1 MIEKKYKIEEYYK
14 ETKKY
19 IYNYISKYLSSK
31 EDIEDLVSMVFIKFI
46 DKYNDIKNKGEK
58 FIKNY
63 LFKIAKTK
71 LIDFFRVNK
80 KYQTY
85 EISDNIKNNESIEL
99 DNYLQNKLIIEKLLS
114 NLNDEEKKILILKI
128 VDNLTFKEIAALKK
142 TNINTVIWKFNKII
156 KKLEKIKE
164 NIEK

>member
-19 IYNYISKYLSSK
+19 IYNYISRYLSNK
-31 EDIEDLVSMVFIKFI
+31 EDIEDLVSIVFIKFI

-85 EISDNIKNNESIEL
+85 EIIDNIKNSESIDL

-114 NLNDEEKKILILKI
+114 NLNDEEKEILILKI

-142 TNINTVIWKFNKII
+142 ININTVIWKFNKII

>member
-14 ETKKY
+14 QTKKY
-19 IYNYISKYLSSK
+19 IYNYISKYLSNK
-31 EDIEDLVSMVFIKFI
+31 EDIEDLVSIVFIKFI

-85 EISDNIKNNESIEL
+85 EITDNIKNNESIEL

-142 TNINTVIWKFNKII
+142 TNINTVIWRFSRII

>member
-31 EDIEDLVSMVFIKFI
+31 EDIEDLVSIVFIKFI
-46 DKYNDIKNKGEK
+46 DKYNDVKNKGEK

-63 LFKIAKTK
+63 LFKISKTK

-85 EISDNIKNNESIEL
+85 EITYNIKNSKSIDL

-114 NLNDEEKKILILKI
+114 NLNDEEREILILKI
-128 VDNLTFKEIAALKK
+128 VDNLTFRKIAALKR
-142 TNINTVIWKFNKII
+142 TNINTVICKFSKII

-164 NIEK
+164 NMEK

>member
-14 ETKKY
+14 QTKKY
-19 IYNYISKYLSSK
+19 IYNYISKYLSNK
-31 EDIEDLVSMVFIKFI
+31 EDIEDLVSIVFIKFI

-85 EISDNIKNNESIEL
+85 EITDNIKNNESIEL

>member
-1 MIEKKYKIEEYYK
+1 MIEKRYKIEEYYK
-14 ETKKY
+14 ETK

-31 EDIEDLVSMVFIKFI
+31 EDIEDLVSIVFIKFI

-80 KYQTY
+80 KYQNY
-85 EISDNIKNNESIEL
+85 EIIDNIKNNENIDL

-114 NLNDEEKKILILKI
+114 NLNDEEREILILKI

-142 TNINTVIWKFNKII
+142 ANINTVIWKFSKII

-164 NIEK
+164 NMEK

>member
-14 ETKKY
+14 QTKKY
-19 IYNYISKYLSSK
+19 IYNYISKYLSNK
-31 EDIEDLVSMVFIKFI
+31 EDIEDLVSIVFIKFI
-46 DKYNDIKNKGEK
+46 DKYNDIKNKGKK

-63 LFKIAKTK
+63 LFKIVKTK

-85 EISDNIKNNESIEL
+85 EITDNIKNNESIEL

>member
-1 MIEKKYKIEEYYK
+1 MIEKRYKIEEYYK
-14 ETKKY
+14 ETKKH

-31 EDIEDLVSMVFIKFI
+31 EDIEDLVSIVFIKFI

-85 EISDNIKNNESIEL
+85 EIIDNIKNSESIDL

-114 NLNDEEKKILILKI
+114 NLNDEEKEILILKI

>member
-14 ETKKY
+14 QTKKY
-19 IYNYISKYLSSK
+19 IYNYISKYLSNK
-31 EDIEDLVSMVFIKFI
+31 EDIEDLVSIVFIKFI

-63 LFKIAKTK
+63 LFKIAKNK

-85 EISDNIKNNESIEL
+85 EITDNIKNNESIEL

-114 NLNDEEKKILILKI
+114 NLNDEEREILILKI

>member
-1 MIEKKYKIEEYYK
+1 MIRKNYKIEEYYK
-14 ETKKY
+14 ENKKY

-31 EDIEDLVSMVFIKFI
+31 EDIDDLVSVIFIKFI
-46 DKYNDIKNKGEK
+46 AKYNDIRNKGEK

-71 LIDFFRVNK
+71 LIDFFRINK

-85 EISDNIKNNESIEL
+85 QIIDNIKNNENIDL
-99 DNYLQNKLIIEKLLS
+99 GDYIQNKLIIEKLLS
-114 NLNDEEKKILILKI
+114 ILNNEEKEILILKI
-128 VDNLTFKEIAALKK
+128 VDNLTFREIADLKK
-142 TNINTVIWKFNKII
+142 MNINTVIWKFNRVV